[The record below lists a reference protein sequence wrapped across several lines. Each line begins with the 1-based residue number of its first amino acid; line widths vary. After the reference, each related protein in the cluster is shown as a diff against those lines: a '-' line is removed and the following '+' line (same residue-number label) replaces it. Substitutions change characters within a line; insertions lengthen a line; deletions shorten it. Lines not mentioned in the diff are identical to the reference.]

1 MHAPNPAQ
9 FKNDPA
15 YLRALVERAQLAQS
29 EMAERIG
36 VDART
41 FRRYVTGE
49 SGFAYP
55 VQFAVECV
63 TRAVEAEALSANDFR
78 QMSARELTRTVDEA
92 MDKLKRAP
100 ATSAAYRRTL
110 KTLQRVE
117 REVRRRS
124 NGK

>member
-1 MHAPNPAQ
+1 MYTPNPAQ

-15 YLRALVERAQLAQS
+15 YLRALVERARLAQS

-63 TRAVEAEALSANDFR
+63 TRALEAETIPAN
-78 QMSARELTRTVDEA
+78 SLRELPERALKVMASDAAFA
-92 MDKLKRAP
+92 MADLAP
-100 ATSAAYRRTL
+100 TSAAYRRAQT
-110 KTLQRVE
+110 TRRRAE
-117 REVRRRS
+117 REMKRRS
-124 NGK
+124 K